1 MIRYDMP
8 GDAAWLGTF
17 GDWRMAKRAFDQG
30 QAEVATLGF
39 SHLGR
44 EWILP
49 VVGDKVKKQAAIIA
63 DLEPEAAQSLCASY
77 QAKRQFC
84 QVRKAQD
91 IKAPFSGFWR

>member
-1 MIRYDMP
+1 
-8 GDAAWLGTF
+8 
-17 GDWRMAKRAFDQG
+17 
-30 QAEVATLGF
+30 
-39 SHLGR
+39 
-44 EWILP
+44 
-49 VVGDKVKKQAAIIA
+49 VKKQAAIIA